1 MDTLYPT
8 VYTNPNTFCTC
19 VHLCGGAFTHLCMCL
34 SEAGGQCQAS
44 SLITPLP
51 GIFLRFIYVY
61 VCLFKFIQTIQIE
74 CLARNPQEATLSLFP
89 QLWDY
94 KHAPLSP
101 IFHVGA
107 EI

>member
-1 MDTLYPT
+1 MCAL
-8 VYTNPNTFCTC
+8 VWG
-19 VHLCGGAFTHLCMCL
+19 VFTHLCTCL
-34 SEAGGQCQAS
+34 SEAGGQRQAS

-61 VCLFKFIQTIQIE
+61 VCLFEFIRTIQIQ
-74 CLARNPQEATLSLFP
+74 CLANNPQEATLSPLP
-89 QLWDY
+89 HLWDY

-101 IFHVGA
+101 TFHVGA